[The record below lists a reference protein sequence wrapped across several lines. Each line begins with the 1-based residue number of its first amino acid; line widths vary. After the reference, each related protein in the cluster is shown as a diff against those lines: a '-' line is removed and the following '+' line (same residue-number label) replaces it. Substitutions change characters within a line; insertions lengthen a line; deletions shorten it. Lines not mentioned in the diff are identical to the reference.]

1 MTLKNLF
8 VAGVAMILFGCTGC
22 DAKPEKNAAPSD
34 STAPQ
39 GTIVAMGDSLTAGY
53 GVPESQSYPSQL
65 EKKLHQAGYH
75 WRIVNAGISGETSS
89 GALSRV
95 NWVLK
100 LKPDVVMLETGANDG
115 LRGIDPQ
122 LVYRNIDKIVTELQA
137 KQVVVVL
144 AGMQMVRNMGS
155 AYTDQFVKIY
165 GKIAREHNLILV
177 PFFLQNVA
185 GEPSLN
191 IGDGIHPNGNGYRIV
206 TETVYPY
213 VVKAIEEKRAKK

>member
-1 MTLKNLF
+1 
-8 VAGVAMILFGCTGC
+8 MILFSCTGC
-22 DAKPEKNAAPSD
+22 DAKPEKAAAPSNP
-34 STAPQ
+34 SASQ

-65 EKKLHQAGYH
+65 EKKLHQSGYH

-100 LKPDVVMLETGANDG
+100 LKPDVVILETGANDG
-115 LRGIDPQ
+115 LRGIDPH

-155 AYTDQFVKIY
+155 AYTDEFVKIY

-185 GEPSLN
+185 GVPNLN

-206 TETVYPY
+206 TETMYPY